1 MRINLTK
8 RRTTSAHS
16 GPLPNPLTREVRPV
30 GADEFPEAAEVLVR
44 AFFNFSL
51 NQYLFPDPKKRAH
64 QLRFIYLRTVELY
77 RGVGGAFITDDGSGV
92 ALWTPPQFR
101 HGVGLWRY
109 LQVGFLS
116 TPFHIGWEMPLRR
129 IGALRDIERRRRA
142 EIREPFWSLEVIGA
156 DPERQ
161 RTGSG
166 TALIR
171 HVLDQA
177 DEQGLPAYVITHEAR
192 NVAYYERFGF
202 RLVGDAPFEPGAPPT
217 CSLLRAASAKL

>member
-1 MRINLTK
+1 MQ
-8 RRTTSAHS
+8 
-16 GPLPNPLTREVRPV
+16 VRPV
-30 GADEFPEAAEVLVR
+30 GPNECPEAAEVLLR
-44 AFFNFSL
+44 SFFDFSL
-51 NQYLFPDPKKRAH
+51 NQHLFPDPKKRVW

-92 ALWTPPQFR
+92 ALWTPPQYP
-101 HGVGLWRY
+101 HGVGTWRY
-109 LQVGFLS
+109 IRAGFLAA
-116 TPFHIGWEMPLRR
+116 PFHVGLDMPLRR
-129 IGALRDIERRRRA
+129 LAALRDIERRRHA
-142 EIREPFWSLEVIGA
+142 ETKAPFWSLEVIGV

-171 HVLDQA
+171 HVLEQA
-177 DEQGLPAYVITHEAR
+177 DRDGLPAYVITHEAR

-217 CSLLRAASAKL
+217 CSLLRVAAARLPDRVLYSPPIWARRNVDQP